1 MGFLRR
7 HAVKFAFI
15 AIIVFF
21 ALPFIYGNEE
31 ESFSPF
37 AVRSGLSYQANPIS
51 RLADRIA
58 SFYGFSRGARNE
70 SAVSKTDNIKSK
82 VARHLFTKENE
93 AKENSVN
100 GTLMASAKKVN
111 SDDKTPQKNNHS
123 TVTANTSAYQAA
135 SRNNDSPFKG
145 TVNING
151 KDYKVIED
159 IKGEKYLVTPKGHVP
174 YKDVLRKSFSEQEF
188 LAAKKRMPNAS
199 DFEVLETLQQEKA
212 KQISNGNSAVNTQNY
227 QTNSYRTGTAGTM
240 GGNGSVRVSYG
251 DKGIDHNALSDAY
264 GNLQNINVNIDA
276 PKSSSGGGYLSG
288 GYAGSG
294 SKNVTPEET
303 AQADLTPQ
311 DIAKNARATITD
323 GMNNKMPGKNLAE
336 ILGTDNFPIIMDGN
350 GKIVTDNQK
359 EVSKSAFLV
368 TGDSLAGYKEWVTN
382 VKSITY
388 QDGNNETNYQVKGAI
403 LPATLD
409 EVGGL
414 NATVIDFIKDEKEKQ
429 KMQDNIE
436 KMNSS
441 IAKIKENIG
450 SFQGTIYI
458 DKNYMDAPSKQ
469 WLEKIKEKFEGI
481 IVEEPQDDAVI
492 VSGPIYTPSSFQQFA
507 DKLTEITQNLPEA
520 KQPQA

>member
-1 MGFLRR
+1 MDFLRR

-31 ESFSPF
+31 EDGFSPF

-58 SFYGFSRGARNE
+58 SFYGFSRNRDGGLA
-70 SAVSKTDNIKSK
+70 SKTDVIKDKVSK
-82 VARHLFTKENE
+82 HLFAKENE

-100 GTLMASAKKVN
+100 GTLMASAKKAN
-111 SDDKTPQKNNHS
+111 SDDKISNNS
-123 TVTANTSAYQAA
+123 NTNSAANSYQAG
-135 SRNNDSPFKG
+135 SQNSSNPFRG

-212 KQISNGNSAVNTQNY
+212 KQISNGSSAVNTQNY

-264 GNLQNINVNIDA
+264 GNLQNINVNIDT

-288 GYAGSG
+288 GYASSG
-294 SKNVTPEET
+294 FKNVTPEET
-303 AQADLTPQ
+303 AQANLTQ

-323 GMNNKMPGKNLAE
+323 GMNNKMPETNLAE
-336 ILGTDNFPIIMDGN
+336 ILGSNFPITMQEG
-350 GKIVTDNQK
+350 GKITTDNK
-359 EVSKSAFLV
+359 AGLKNDNPFFV
-368 TGDSLAGYKEWVTN
+368 TGDSLDKYTDYWVAN

-388 QDGNNETNYQVKGAI
+388 KDGNNETNYQVKGAI
-403 LPATLD
+403 LP
-409 EVGGL
+409 GL
-414 NATVIDFIKDEKEKQ
+414 NDDGSLKFSYLNDIESKQEKQ
-429 KMQDNIE
+429 KLQENIE

-441 IAKIKENIG
+441 IDMIKDNLG

-458 DKNYMDAPSKQ
+458 DETNMDEPSKR
-469 WLEKIKEKFEGI
+469 WLEKIKENFEGI
-481 IVEEPQDDAVI
+481 IVEDSQNATVS

-507 DKLTEITQNLPEA
+507 DELTKITQSLPEA
-520 KQPQA
+520 EQPQA

>member
-70 SAVSKTDNIKSK
+70 SAVSTTDNIKSK
-82 VARHLFTKENE
+82 VARHLFAKENE

-123 TVTANTSAYQAA
+123 TATANTSAYQAA

-294 SKNVTPEET
+294 SKNVTPEEN
-303 AQADLTPQ
+303 AQADLTAQ
-311 DIAKNARATITD
+311 NIAKNARATITD
-323 GMNNKMPGKNLAE
+323 GMSNKMPEKNLAE
-336 ILGTDNFPIIMDGN
+336 ILGTDNFPISV
-350 GKIVTDNQK
+350 GKEGFSTGKGEDVNK
-359 EVSKSAFLV
+359 EAFFV
-368 TGDSLAGYKEWVTN
+368 TGGSLDNYQDWVAN

-388 QDGNNETNYQVKGAI
+388 TDGNNETNYQVEGAI
-403 LPATLD
+403 LPGVDDNGSLD
-409 EVGGL
+409 FSYL
-414 NATVIDFIKDEKEKQ
+414 NYIENKKEKQ
-429 KMQDNIE
+429 KMQENIE

-441 IAKIKENIG
+441 IDMIRENLG
-450 SFQGTIYI
+450 LFDGTIYI
-458 DKNYMDAPSKQ
+458 DDTNMDEPSKQ
-469 WLEKIKEKFEGI
+469 WLKSIKGMFDGK
-481 IVEEPQDDAVI
+481 IVEKPQDDTVS

-507 DKLTEITQNLPEA
+507 DELTKITQSLPEA
-520 KQPQA
+520 EQPQA

>member
-1 MGFLRR
+1 MDFLRR

-31 ESFSPF
+31 EDGFSPF

-58 SFYGFSRGARNE
+58 SFYGFSRNRDGGLA
-70 SAVSKTDNIKSK
+70 SKTDVIKDKVSK
-82 VARHLFTKENE
+82 HLFAKENE

-100 GTLMASAKKVN
+100 GTLMASAKKAN
-111 SDDKTPQKNNHS
+111 SDDKISNNS
-123 TVTANTSAYQAA
+123 NTNSAANSYQAG
-135 SRNNDSPFKG
+135 SQNSSNPFKG

-212 KQISNGNSAVNTQNY
+212 KQISNGSSAVNTQNY

-240 GGNGSVRVSYG
+240 GGNSSVRVSYG

-264 GNLQNINVNIDA
+264 GNLQNINVNIDT

-288 GYAGSG
+288 GYASSG
-294 SKNVTPEET
+294 SKNVTPEEN
-303 AQADLTPQ
+303 AQANLTQ

-323 GMNNKMPGKNLAE
+323 GMNNKMPETNLAE
-336 ILGTDNFPIIMDGN
+336 ILGTDNFPITMKEG
-350 GKIVTDNQK
+350 GKIETDNK
-359 EVSKSAFLV
+359 IKVDKSAFLV
-368 TGDSLAGYKEWVTN
+368 TGDSLADYKEWFTN

-403 LPATLD
+403 LPTLLD
-409 EVGGL
+409 EAGELKPEV
-414 NATVIDFIKDEKEKQ
+414 VEFIKDKKEQQ

-441 IAKIKENIG
+441 IATIKDNLG

-458 DKNYMDAPSKQ
+458 DENNMDEPSKQ
-469 WLEKIKEKFEGI
+469 WLKSIKGMFEGI
-481 IVEEPQDDAVI
+481 IVQKPQDDIVS

-520 KQPQA
+520 EQPQA

>member
-1 MGFLRR
+1 MDFLRR
-7 HAVKFAFI
+7 NSVKFAFI

-31 ESFSPF
+31 EDGFSPF
-37 AVRSGLSYQANPIS
+37 AVRSGMSYQANPIS
-51 RLADRIA
+51 RLANRIA
-58 SFYGFSRGARNE
+58 SFYGLPFRSHQDGAI
-70 SAVSKTDNIKSK
+70 SKTDVIKGK
-82 VARHLFTKENE
+82 IAKHPMF
-93 AKENSVN
+93 AKENGDKANSIN
-100 GTLMASAKKVN
+100 DTLMASAKHADDNDKISQNTNPSVFSAN
-111 SDDKTPQKNNHS
+111 S
-123 TVTANTSAYQAA
+123 YQASA
-135 SRNNDSPFKG
+135 ARNTNTPYKG

-212 KQISNGNSAVNTQNY
+212 KQISNGSSAVNTQNY

-240 GGNGSVRVSYG
+240 GGNSSVRVSYG

-264 GNLQNINVNIDA
+264 GNLQNINVNIDT

-288 GYAGSG
+288 GYASSG
-294 SKNVTPEET
+294 SKNVTPEEN
-303 AQADLTPQ
+303 AQANLTQ

-323 GMNNKMPGKNLAE
+323 GMNNKMPETNLAE
-336 ILGTDNFPIIMDGN
+336 ILGTDNFPITMKEG
-350 GKIVTDNQK
+350 GKIETDNNLQLNNK
-359 EVSKSAFLV
+359 PFFV
-368 TGDSLAGYKEWVTN
+368 TGDSLAKYNKDWVVN

-388 QDGNNETNYQVKGAI
+388 KDGNNETNYQVEGAI
-403 LPATLD
+403 LP
-409 EVGGL
+409 EVDDSGELSSYYLKGIR
-414 NATVIDFIKDEKEKQ
+414 NKQERQ

-441 IAKIKENIG
+441 IATIRDNIE

-458 DKNYMDAPSKQ
+458 DKNNMDEPSKQ
-469 WLEKIKEKFEGI
+469 WLKKIKEKFEGI
-481 IVEEPQDDAVI
+481 IVEDSQDATVS

-520 KQPQA
+520 EQPQA